1 MKMKFR
7 FQNREDAKENL
18 EYVKKYYSDE
28 VLHSRKMTRVY
39 DSNTKFNLIEFNQKP
54 NIQLV
59 QKDTVSALFE
69 DITEKDG
76 HVGILNFAS
85 YKNPGGGY
93 LNGSYAQEEALCHVS
108 TLYSVLCS
116 QSRFYNVN
124 IHHLNNSLYTNR
136 ALYSPNIAFFQ
147 EDYDKYA
154 DVITC
159 AAPNR
164 KAALKKGISEEENE
178 EALKSRIEFIYNI
191 ANENQIDTLILGAYG
206 CGVFG
211 QNPKKVAALF
221 LEYAKGK
228 VKTIIFAVPQGKN
241 YESFEEA
248 LSYD

>member
-1 MKMKFR
+1 MR
-7 FQNREDAKENL
+7 SRLQNREYVKENL
-18 EYVKKYYSDE
+18 EYVNTYYSDE

-39 DSNTKFNLIEFNQKP
+39 DSNTKFNCIESNQKP

-69 DITEKDG
+69 DITEQDG
-76 HVGILNFAS
+76 LVGILNFAS

-124 IHHLNNSLYTNR
+124 IHRLNNSLYTNR
-136 ALYSPNIAFFQ
+136 ALYSPDIVFFS

-164 KAALKKGISEEENE
+164 KAALKKGVSEEENE
-178 EALKSRIEFIYNI
+178 TALKSRIKFIYNI

-228 VKTIIFAVPQGKN
+228 AKTIIFAVPQGKN
-241 YESFEEA
+241 YESFVEV

>member
-1 MKMKFR
+1 M
-7 FQNREDAKENL
+7 
-18 EYVKKYYSDE
+18 
-28 VLHSRKMTRVY
+28 
-39 DSNTKFNLIEFNQKP
+39 
-54 NIQLV
+54 V
-59 QKDTVSALFE
+59 QKDTVSALLE

-136 ALYSPNIAFFQ
+136 ALYSPDIAFFQ

>member
-1 MKMKFR
+1 MR
-7 FQNREDAKENL
+7 SRLQNREYAKKNL
-18 EYVKKYYSDE
+18 EYVNTYYSDE

-39 DSNTKFNLIEFNQKP
+39 DSHAEFNNVKLNP
-54 NIQLV
+54 KLSIRLV
-59 QKDTVSALFE
+59 AKDTVSALFE
-69 DITEKDG
+69 DITEQDG

-108 TLYSVLCS
+108 TLYSVLCT
-116 QSRFYNVN
+116 QTRFYSVN
-124 IHHLNNSLYTNR
+124 QHHLNCSLYTNR
-136 ALYSPNIAFFQ
+136 ALYSPDIVFFS

-164 KAALKKGISEEENE
+164 KAALKKGVSEAENE
-178 EALKSRIEFIYNI
+178 TALKSRIEFIYNI

-211 QNPKKVAALF
+211 QNPKKVADLF

-241 YESFEEA
+241 YESFVEA

>member
-1 MKMKFR
+1 MVIRISDKT
-7 FQNREDAKENL
+7 QNYSKVTKL
-18 EYVKKYYSDE
+18 LVKPKRYYSDE

-39 DSNTKFNLIEFNQKP
+39 DSNTKFNCIESNQKP

-85 YKNPGGGY
+85 CKNPGGGY
-93 LNGSYAQEEALCHVS
+93 LKGSYAQEEALCHVS

-124 IHHLNNSLYTNR
+124 IHRLNNSLYTNR
-136 ALYSPNIAFFQ
+136 ALYSPDIVFFP

-164 KAALKKGISEEENE
+164 KAALKKE
-178 EALKSRIEFIYNI
+178 
-191 ANENQIDTLILGAYG
+191 
-206 CGVFG
+206 
-211 QNPKKVAALF
+211 
-221 LEYAKGK
+221 
-228 VKTIIFAVPQGKN
+228 
-241 YESFEEA
+241 
-248 LSYD
+248 

>member
-1 MKMKFR
+1 MR
-7 FQNREDAKENL
+7 SRLQNREYVKENL
-18 EYVKKYYSDE
+18 EYVNTYYSDE

-39 DSNTKFNLIEFNQKP
+39 DSNTKFNCIESNQKP

-69 DITEKDG
+69 DITEQDG
-76 HVGILNFAS
+76 LVGILNFAS

-124 IHHLNNSLYTNR
+124 IHRLNNSLYTNR
-136 ALYSPNIAFFQ
+136 ALYSPDIVFFS

-164 KAALKKGISEEENE
+164 KAALKKGVSEEENE
-178 EALKSRIEFIYNI
+178 TALKSRIKFIYNI

-211 QNPKKVAALF
+211 QNPKKVADLF

-241 YESFEEA
+241 YESFVEA

>member
-1 MKMKFR
+1 MKFC

-39 DSNTKFNLIEFNQKP
+39 DSNAKFNLIEFNQKP

-85 YKNPGGGY
+85 FKNPGGGY

-124 IHHLNNSLYTNR
+124 IHRLNNFLYTNR
-136 ALYSPNIAFFQ
+136 ALYSPDIVFFP

-164 KAALKKGISEEENE
+164 KAALKKGVSEEENE

-211 QNPKKVAALF
+211 QDPKKVASFF
-221 LEYAKGK
+221 LECAPGK
-228 VKTIIFAVPQGKN
+228 VNTILFAVPKGSN
-241 YESFEEA
+241 YESFKEV
-248 LSYD
+248 LYHD

>member
-1 MKMKFR
+1 MR
-7 FQNREDAKENL
+7 SRLQNREYAKENL
-18 EYVKKYYSDE
+18 EYANTYYSDE
-28 VLHSRKMTRVY
+28 VLHSRKMTKVY
-39 DSNTKFNLIEFNQKP
+39 DSHVEFNNVKLNP
-54 NIQLV
+54 KLSIRLV
-59 QKDTVSALFE
+59 AKDTVSALFE
-69 DITEKDG
+69 DITEQDG
-76 HVGILNFAS
+76 LVGILNFAS

-124 IHHLNNSLYTNR
+124 IHRLNNSLYTNR
-136 ALYSPNIAFFQ
+136 ALYSPDIVFFS

-164 KAALKKGISEEENE
+164 KAALKKGMSEEENE
-178 EALKSRIEFIYNI
+178 EALKSKIKFIYNI

-211 QNPKKVAALF
+211 QDPKKVASLF
-221 LEYAKGK
+221 LECAPGK
-228 VKTIIFAVPQGKN
+228 VNTILFAIPKGRN
-241 YESFEEA
+241 YESFKEV
-248 LSYD
+248 LCHD